1 MSIFIFSQ
9 YLFQKIEKCGV
20 TPHCLSYD
28 LLTLSDRRKKKW
40 RKLKRKNHIIR
51 TSCKSTKISYF
62 VEVGLD
68 CSKYANVTDNRKH
81 GKKIIK
87 DSRQE
92 LKNDKFK
99 NFSGN
104 KQIVIEEPHNT
115 DVILS
120 NKIDREKDSSKLEIP
135 TKDSLLYSKI
145 TTSNTT
151 DQKRQN
157 ELSCYLVENG
167 TLSNISREIALFQDR
182 GENIKKI
189 DQGISNLSVDILSSL
204 LKDKEKVPILTPNI
218 QISNTSTANNI
229 RTQGNDTSVS
239 LSQLVMTQKMK
250 SLLQLPSKE

>member
-9 YLFQKIEKCGV
+9 YLFQQIKKCGV

-28 LLTLSDRRKKKW
+28 LLALSDRRKKKW
-40 RKLKRKNHIIR
+40 RKRKRKNHIIR
-51 TSCKSTKISYF
+51 TSCKSAKIPYF

-68 CSKYANVTDNRKH
+68 CFKYVNVTGNRKH
-81 GKKIIK
+81 CKKIIK

-104 KQIVIEEPHNT
+104 KEIVIEEPHNT
-115 DVILS
+115 DVVLT
-120 NKIDREKDSSKLEIP
+120 NKIDREKDSGKLEIP

-145 TTSNTT
+145 TTSNIT

-167 TLSNISREIALFQDR
+167 TLSNTSREIALCKDR

-189 DQGISNLSVDILSSL
+189 D
-204 LKDKEKVPILTPNI
+204 
-218 QISNTSTANNI
+218 
-229 RTQGNDTSVS
+229 
-239 LSQLVMTQKMK
+239 
-250 SLLQLPSKE
+250 

>member
-1 MSIFIFSQ
+1 M
-9 YLFQKIEKCGV
+9 
-20 TPHCLSYD
+20 
-28 LLTLSDRRKKKW
+28 TLSDRRKKKW

-62 VEVGLD
+62 IEVGLD
-68 CSKYANVTDNRKH
+68 CCKYVNVTDNRKH

-92 LKNDKFK
+92 LKNDKSK

-135 TKDSLLYSKI
+135 TKYSLLCSKI
-145 TTSNTT
+145 TTSNKT

-167 TLSNISREIALFQDR
+167 RLSNTSREIALFHKI
-182 GENIKKI
+182 GEKTLKK
-189 DQGISNLSVDILSSL
+189 
-204 LKDKEKVPILTPNI
+204 LT
-218 QISNTSTANNI
+218 
-229 RTQGNDTSVS
+229 RV
-239 LSQLVMTQKMK
+239 
-250 SLLQLPSKE
+250 